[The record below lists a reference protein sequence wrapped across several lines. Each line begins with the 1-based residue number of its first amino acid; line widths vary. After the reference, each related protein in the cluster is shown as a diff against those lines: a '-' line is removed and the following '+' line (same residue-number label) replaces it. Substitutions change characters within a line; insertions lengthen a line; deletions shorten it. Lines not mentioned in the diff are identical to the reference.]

1 MNPFKF
7 GFIGSSDTHTGASEV
22 EESSFSSKLGLMSG
36 TPEQR
41 GSLPRIGIGA
51 EIGYQVMK
59 AMGRGGS
66 QIRIGG
72 DIYAAGWTPTF
83 GASGL
88 AAAWAEENTRS
99 SLYRAFRRKEVFATS
114 GPRIRI
120 RLFGGYDFDE
130 DMLTEADGIE
140 RAYAQGV
147 SMGVSFPLSLRL
159 MAN

>member
-41 GSLPRIGIGA
+41 GSLPRTGIGA

-99 SLYRAFRRKEVFATS
+99 SCTGRFEEKKY
-114 GPRIRI
+114 
-120 RLFGGYDFDE
+120 
-130 DMLTEADGIE
+130 
-140 RAYAQGV
+140 
-147 SMGVSFPLSLRL
+147 LRL
-159 MAN
+159 QGHA